1 MNDNRRMIA
10 YLLEEAQQGRSLES
24 PRSELGLGRDN
35 VHEEIS
41 RKKARDRKTPAK
53 LPREETHSQIS

>member
-1 MNDNRRMIA
+1 MIA

-24 PRSELGLGRDN
+24 PRSELDLGRDN
-35 VHEEIS
+35 VHEEFS

-53 LPREETHSQIS
+53 LSTEKIYSQIS

>member
-24 PRSELGLGRDN
+24 LRSELDLGRDN
-35 VHEEIS
+35 VHEEFS

-53 LPREETHSQIS
+53 LSTEKIYSQIS